1 MEHFTL
7 QSPYF
12 HSVVLLL
19 CFILFKISVL
29 IIHSNPLKMPIIEI
43 HEGLPYFFINDAG

>member
-12 HSVVLLL
+12 RLVELFLF
-19 CFILFKISVL
+19 FILFKIPMSAM
-29 IIHSNPLKMPIIEI
+29 SNPLKMPIIEI
-43 HEGLPYFFINDAG
+43 HESLPCFFINNAG